1 MLPEIDREKTK
12 EAVEAALEKYRMFLL
27 SFPEEK
33 VPKIT
38 ASYTLQP
45 PAFTNEFH
53 SPVEDAVIH
62 KVDMEKE
69 RERYIDWVRKG
80 INKLNFKERE
90 MIIKRYLEDEEMYDY
105 ELYNEMGMS
114 ERKFYRLKSRAFY
127 KLAFALK
134 LEVYEEVVVSSCIMC
149 IKGVENTL
157 ERLQKIHQIALSD
170 WIKI

>member
-27 SFPEEK
+27 SVPDEK

-38 ASYTLQP
+38 ASYSLLP

-53 SPVEDAVIH
+53 SPVEDAVID
-62 KVDMEKE
+62 KIDKEKE
-69 RERYIDWVRKG
+69 REKYIEWIRKA

-90 MIIKRYLEDEEMYDY
+90 MVIKRYLEDEEIYDY
-105 ELYNEMGMS
+105 ELYNQMGMS
-114 ERKFYRLKSRAFY
+114 ERKFYRLKARVFY

-134 LEVYEEVVVSSCIMC
+134 IEVYEEVVIGS
-149 IKGVENTL
+149 
-157 ERLQKIHQIALSD
+157 
-170 WIKI
+170 